1 MQLPHSLSP
10 KLTVQNLVCLTQ
22 LLLDKMTDAMKAD
35 VQKKLDDTPPGNAT
49 ADRFTRQVA
58 AARAARP
65 AAAPSGAAEGTEGA
79 AVEEAEAEEETTGTG
94 AMMDTYELAEPVE
107 IFSKL
112 DKAHGEN
119 PPFWSGIKDAKWSLR
134 RDALKELQ
142 VRELPDFFASRD
154 GIDTGAASGVCFGSF
169 HWWRYHGLLHAAW
182 CHEPS
187 DMQLLVMLT
196 LRWTSGQVEGCLQSH
211 SLTHFDRTSHQRVV
225 ELLRLACSVP

>member
-1 MQLPHSLSP
+1 MDTPA
-10 KLTVQNLVCLTQ
+10 LTDPSSHTQ

-35 VQKKLDDTPPGNAT
+35 VQKKLDDAPPGKAT

-65 AAAPSGAAEGTEGA
+65 AAAPSAAPEGA
-79 AVEEAEAEEETTGTG
+79 AAEEVETEDETTGAG

-107 IFSKL
+107 ILSKL

-142 VRELPDFFASRD
+142 VRTLPDFASRD
-154 GIDTGAASGVCFGSF
+154 GIDPGTASGVALGLSTGVGVTDYCMP
-169 HWWRYHGLLHAAW
+169 HG
-182 CHEPS
+182 
-187 DMQLLVMLT
+187 V
-196 LRWTSGQVEGCLQSH
+196 
-211 SLTHFDRTSHQRVV
+211 TSH
-225 ELLRLACSVP
+225 ACSVRNCFA